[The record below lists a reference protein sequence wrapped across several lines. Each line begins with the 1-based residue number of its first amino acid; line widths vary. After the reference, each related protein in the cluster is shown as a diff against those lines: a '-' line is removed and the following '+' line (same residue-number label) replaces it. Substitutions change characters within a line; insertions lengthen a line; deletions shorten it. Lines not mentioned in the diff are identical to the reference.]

1 MIKTEDAAGVYPP
14 SEDSFLLLEAVRYA
28 KGDVLDL
35 FAGSGIVGLSAAKKA
50 DNVVLADIN
59 ENAIKSINRNAELN
73 RITNYKAVKSNFFS
87 KLGGRRFDVIYMN
100 PPYLPG
106 ARREGDELDAATLGG
121 ENGYEITISAIN
133 ELKRHLKPDGVAF
146 LILSD
151 VYEVSKVY
159 KALESINFKFKV
171 VDTKKFFFEE
181 LILVRIYEK
190 RGHSPYKR

>member
-73 RITNYKAVKSNFFS
+73 RITNYKAVKSNFF
-87 KLGGRRFDVIYMN
+87 
-100 PPYLPG
+100 
-106 ARREGDELDAATLGG
+106 
-121 ENGYEITISAIN
+121 
-133 ELKRHLKPDGVAF
+133 
-146 LILSD
+146 
-151 VYEVSKVY
+151 
-159 KALESINFKFKV
+159 
-171 VDTKKFFFEE
+171 
-181 LILVRIYEK
+181 
-190 RGHSPYKR
+190 